1 MSTLLAITGVCS
13 VVVTLYSTDRHF
25 LSYCY
30 LLYNYYHFHLY
41 QHSLHL
47 CDNFVYLPD
56 IIESLSLYQDLP
68 NALTINMSWIF
79 DMHDLTGVFFFKF
92 SFLSARLFKV
102 FPSAVP
108 SSL

>member
-56 IIESLSLYQDLP
+56 IIESLSLYL
-68 NALTINMSWIF
+68 NKLYIAITIS
-79 DMHDLTGVFFFKF
+79 
-92 SFLSARLFKV
+92 R
-102 FPSAVP
+102 
-108 SSL
+108 SSECIDNKYVMDF